1 MNNLPKYVNQSINVE
16 NIFILLFAEKTIDL
30 STVDLNKLKVR
41 DLKKILSDWDEVC
54 DGCIEKADFI
64 KKIEAVKPKHMRNEL

>member
-1 MNNLPKYVNQSINVE
+1 MYKFFISI
-16 NIFILLFAEKTIDL
+16 FTEKTIDL

-41 DLKKILSDWDEVC
+41 DLKKILSDWDEAC

-64 KKIEAVKPKHMRNEL
+64 KKIEDVKPKHVRNELW

>member
-1 MNNLPKYVNQSINVE
+1 MYKFFISI
-16 NIFILLFAEKTIDL
+16 FTEKTIDL

-41 DLKKILSDWDEVC
+41 DLKKILSDWDETC

-64 KKIEAVKPKHMRNEL
+64 KKIENVKPKHFRNELW

>member
-1 MNNLPKYVNQSINVE
+1 MNAYLEICINFF
-16 NIFILLFAEKTIDL
+16 IFIFTEKTIDL

-41 DLKKILSDWDEVC
+41 DLKKILSDWDETC

-64 KKIEAVKPKHMRNEL
+64 KKIENVKPKHFRNEL